1 MLLTGTI
8 SPYPT
13 VVTVAPH
20 HYNASRSVF
29 IFELGTCDS
38 TPYMTN
44 VPSNMISPDAMNKGI
59 VLFMTDDG

>member
-8 SPYPT
+8 TPYPT
-13 VVTVAPH
+13 VVTVATH

-38 TPYMTN
+38 RPYMTK
-44 VPSNMISPDAMNKGI
+44 VPSNMTRADAMDK
-59 VLFMTDDG
+59 